1 MARGDGARKST
12 KRGTRAPARERGLP
26 KAEPTKKQRRG
37 APTNTRRGDE
47 GGFGR
52 QGPGP
57 QVRV

>member
-1 MARGDGARKST
+1 MPREKGTNKST

-26 KAEPTKKQRRG
+26 KAQPTRTQRRG
-37 APTNTRRGDE
+37 APTNTRRGGD
-47 GGFGR
+47 GFGR